1 MIKNNWIIKPILI
14 GLCCVSGADD
24 GSCPDPYITPELP
37 HSITTESLPTN
48 YELTPSVMLEQLLK
62 ENAVCRESVIRIE
75 SILIEIKEGLAS
87 HNIEIKEGLASHNI
101 EIKEGLASHNSILS
115 SMQSSIQS
123 IALSITYMASYM
135 ASYMPSCFLHV
146 IQIKEELASHNSI
159 LSSIQ
164 SSIQSIASYMASSF
178 LQITDVL
185 TKIRNSGAHSAILL
199 RLSLARANNREN
211 NSTNNNHQQG
221 SSAIPERIDARLT
234 DLNSWFNFFRK
245 GYNTSRLP

>member
-1 MIKNNWIIKPILI
+1 MIMIKNNWIIKLILI
-14 GLCCVSGADD
+14 GLCCVSGTNN
-24 GSCPDPYITPELP
+24 GSCPGPCITPELP

-48 YELTPSVMLEQLLK
+48 YELTSSVMLEQLLK

-75 SILIEIKEGLAS
+75 SILIGIKEEMAS
-87 HNIEIKEGLASHNI
+87 N
-101 EIKEGLASHNSILS
+101 NSMQS
-115 SMQSSIQS
+115 SMQSSIES

-135 ASYMPSCFLHV
+135 ASYMPSWFLHV

-185 TKIRNSGAHSAILL
+185 TKIRNSGAHSAILS
-199 RLSLARANNREN
+199 RLLLARANNREN

-221 SSAIPERIDARLT
+221 NSAIPERIDARLT
-234 DLNSWFNFFRK
+234 DLNSWFNFVRK

>member
-1 MIKNNWIIKPILI
+1 MIMIKNNWIIKPILI

-75 SILIEIKEGLAS
+75 SIL
-87 HNIEIKEGLASHNI
+87 IEIKEGLASHNI

>member
-62 ENAVCRESVIRIE
+62 ENAICRESVIRIE
-75 SILIEIKEGLAS
+75 SIL
-87 HNIEIKEGLASHNI
+87 IEIKEGLASHNI

-135 ASYMPSCFLHV
+135 ASYMPSYFLHV
-146 IQIKEELASHNSI
+146 IQIKEELASHKSI

-221 SSAIPERIDARLT
+221 NSAIPERTDARLT